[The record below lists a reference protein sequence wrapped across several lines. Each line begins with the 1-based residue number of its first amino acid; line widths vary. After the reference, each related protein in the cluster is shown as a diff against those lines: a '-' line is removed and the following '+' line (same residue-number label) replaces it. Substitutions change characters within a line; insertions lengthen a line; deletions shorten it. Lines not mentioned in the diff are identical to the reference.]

1 MITSKTELLRS
12 IPVLSSQE
20 TLKHILI
27 GDYGAIIA
35 TQKLLATLNYADKT
49 FWTQPQLIGA
59 TGEYIS
65 VLIKR
70 SAPNQDIES

>member
-12 IPVLSSQE
+12 IPVLSGQE

-49 FWTQPQLIGA
+49 FWTQPQPIGA

-70 SAPNQDIES
+70 SAPNAELES

>member
-12 IPVLSSQE
+12 IPVLSNQE

-27 GDYGAIIA
+27 GDYGAIVA
-35 TQKLLATLNYADKT
+35 TQKLLATLKYADKN
-49 FWTQPQLIGA
+49 FWTQPQPIGA

-65 VLIKR
+65 ILIKR
-70 SAPNQDIES
+70 SAPNTES